1 MLIEKLEYIESTGSR
16 SGLNFGGAS
25 RRFRLPGSRFP
36 APGIDSMSRVILAAP
51 PFGAAVCRA
60 GTART
65 IFPTATV
72 PGHIKTRQPE
82 KKRREYT
89 TIDLSLQG
97 QTLAPGNGRSTGA
110 WNHAR
115 GPAQERCRTGEA
127 GRSDLATRAPDY
139 WQSLRVRLGNGI
151 GPGNAKGLQPVGCSP
166 RSTLKSGRT
175 RPEIT
180 AS

>member
-1 MLIEKLEYIESTGSR
+1 MESVGAEFRR
-16 SGLNFGGAS
+16 SLS
-25 RRFRLPGSRFP
+25 TVQ

-51 PFGAAVCRA
+51 HFAAAICRA

-65 IFPTATV
+65 ILPAATV

-82 KKRREYT
+82 KSRGSTSQLPHGFKRRPSSQAT
-89 TIDLSLQG
+89 PDR
-97 QTLAPGNGRSTGA
+97 LAPGKARGA
-110 WNHAR
+110 HAR
-115 GPAQERCRTGEA
+115 NVVGPGKRGEA
-127 GRSDLATRAPDY
+127 IWLPEPDY
-139 WQSLRVRLGNGI
+139 RQSLRVRLGNGI